1 MIKTNSI
8 RNNEISNEKFKM
20 ADDKLTLTRTTFS
33 RANSKKR
40 TENELNIL
48 TYKSKRYVHF
58 IKECSREQASIDA
71 WRSDTENLNRNMWGI
86 STLFLR
92 EPIWPE
98 VRQRDIDPR
107 HVKQTHC
114 QNYVKWTIFTQW
126 RDNWKNLREI
136 LCKYNIK
143 YVRSI
148 KELLDLRMIMC
159 SNRNNLINLD
169 CWLWTGWKL
178 YLRKN
183 NLLILLLLLLS
194 LLFIIIST
202 PVENS

>member
-8 RNNEISNEKFKM
+8 RNNGISNEKFKM
-20 ADDKLTLTRTTFS
+20 VDDKLTLTRTTFS
-33 RANSKKR
+33 SANSKKM

-58 IKECSREQASIDA
+58 IKECSREQASIHA

-92 EPIWPE
+92 EPIWSE

-107 HVKQTHC
+107 HFKQTHC

-126 RDNWKNLREI
+126 RDNRKNLKEI
-136 LCKYNIK
+136 FCKYNIK

-159 SNRNNLINLD
+159 SKSNNLINLD

-178 YLRKN
+178 YSRKN
-183 NLLILLLLLLS
+183 NLLILLLLS